1 MKQDL
6 LKLLDIDVP
15 IIQAP
20 MAGISTSRLAA
31 AVSNAGALGSIAVGA
46 GTARQAQ
53 AAIAELRQQT
63 ARPFNVNVF
72 THRPAQADPGREAA
86 WLAWLGAHFREQES
100 EAPAALREIYT
111 SFLVDEE
118 MLEVLVAARPA
129 VVSFHFG
136 LPTAGQIEAL
146 HGAGIVLM
154 ATATSV
160 QEAGAIASAGI
171 DVVVAQGIEA
181 GGHRGVFDP
190 DQPDPGLGTFALVQL
205 LRDAVRIPVIAAGG
219 IMDGYAIDAALRL
232 GASAAQLG
240 TAFIL
245 APESSATAHHRALIQ
260 QGGAQRTEM
269 SSVISGRPARGLV
282 NRFFT
287 GIGAAGHPAVPDYPI
302 AYDAAKALH
311 AAASRHGNND
321 YSVNWAGQGF
331 ALARA
336 MPAADMV
343 RTLAAELEQARL
355 RPAPLIT

>member
-6 LKLLDIDVP
+6 LKLLGIELP

-20 MAGISTSRLAA
+20 MAGVSTTRLAA

-46 GTARQAQ
+46 GTAAQAR
-53 AAIAELRQQT
+53 AAIADLRQQT

-72 THRPAQADPGREAA
+72 THRPARADAAREAG
-86 WLAWLGAHFREQES
+86 WLDWLGAHFKEQAS
-100 EAPAALREIYT
+100 EAPAVLREIYT
-111 SFLVDEE
+111 SFLVDDD
-118 MLEVLVAARPA
+118 MLEVLVDTRPT

-136 LPTAGQIEAL
+136 LPTSRQVTSL
-146 HGAGIVLM
+146 HQAGIVLM
-154 ATATSV
+154 AAATSV
-160 QEAGAIASAGI
+160 EEARAVEAAGI

-190 DQPDPGLGTFALVQL
+190 DRPDPGLSTFTLVQL
-205 LRDAVRIPVIAAGG
+205 LRESVRIPVVAAGG
-219 IMDGYAIDAALRL
+219 IMDGYAIDAAMRL
-232 GASAAQLG
+232 GASAAQMG

-260 QGGAQRTEM
+260 GGEAQRTEM
-269 SSVISGRPARGLV
+269 TSVISGRPARGLV

-287 GIGAAGHPAVPDYPI
+287 EIGAAGHPPLPDYPI

-311 AAASRHGNND
+311 AAAARHGCND

-336 MPAADMV
+336 MPAADLV
-343 RTLAAELEQARL
+343 RTLAAEIAQARL
-355 RPAPLIT
+355 GSR